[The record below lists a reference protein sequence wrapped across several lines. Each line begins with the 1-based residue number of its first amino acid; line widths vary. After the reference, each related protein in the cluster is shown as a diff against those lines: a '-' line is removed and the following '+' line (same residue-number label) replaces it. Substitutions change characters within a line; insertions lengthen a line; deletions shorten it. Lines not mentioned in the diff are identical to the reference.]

1 MTKEH
6 YISLGSS
13 DLMISSMGI
22 GTWAWGDQ
30 WYWGYGQ
37 NYSENDVQEAF
48 QVSLS
53 AGINFFDTAEAYGR
67 GESERILGKAVRASN
82 QDVHIATKFFPYPW
96 RLTQKQLIS
105 ALKNSLKRLGVKQ
118 VALYQIHWPFPPISI
133 ETWMNALADAVELGL
148 TQCVGVSN
156 YNMDQ
161 MSRAIDALD
170 KRGIKLASNQVVYNL
185 LDRRI
190 EKNGLLARC
199 QEMNVS
205 VIAYSPLAQ
214 GLLSGKYTIQNPPS
228 GVRRF
233 RYNAN
238 LIAKV
243 QPLLNLMRE
252 MGQEQGG
259 KTPTQIALNWVISK
273 GAIPIPGVKNRQQA
287 MEVVGALGWHLSSEQ
302 MDALDKVSQEVSL

>member
-1 MTKEH
+1 MNERYT
-6 YISLGSS
+6 SPGFS

-37 NYSENDVQEAF
+37 NYSENDVLEAF
-48 QVSLS
+48 RVSLS

-67 GESERILGKAVRASN
+67 GESERILGKAIRASN

-96 RLTQKQLIS
+96 RLTRKQLIA
-105 ALKNSLKRLGVKQ
+105 ALNNSLKRLGMKRVS
-118 VALYQIHWPFPPISI
+118 LYQIHWPFPPVTI
-133 ETWMNALADAVELGL
+133 ETWMDALVDAVERGL

-156 YNMDQ
+156 FNIDQ
-161 MSRAIDALD
+161 MSKAIDALG

-214 GLLSGKYTIQNPPS
+214 GLLSGKYTIQNPPA

-233 RYNAN
+233 RYHAN
-238 LIAKV
+238 LIAKI

-252 MGQEQGG
+252 IGQEQGG

-273 GAIPIPGVKNRQQA
+273 GAIPIPGVKNKQQA
-287 MEVVGALGWHLSSEQ
+287 MEVVGTLGWHLSSEQ
-302 MDALDKVSQEVSL
+302 IDALDKISQEVSL

>member
-1 MTKEH
+1 
-6 YISLGSS
+6 
-13 DLMISSMGI
+13 
-22 GTWAWGDQ
+22 
-30 WYWGYGQ
+30 
-37 NYSENDVQEAF
+37 
-48 QVSLS
+48 
-53 AGINFFDTAEAYGR
+53 
-67 GESERILGKAVRASN
+67 
-82 QDVHIATKFFPYPW
+82 
-96 RLTQKQLIS
+96 
-105 ALKNSLKRLGVKQ
+105 VKQ